1 MKCPN
6 CSNET
11 SDAASVCQWCGSLL
25 HRQAQAPVPSGQVL
39 SQGYPPQVP
48 PPRGY
53 PPQVPPP
60 RGGVP
65 AQPPGGYAPGDASY
79 SGYRPQPAPPQANK
93 PPSDPSPWYYSP
105 WPYVV
110 ALVLVLAIIGGVLVT
125 QKSSNSSPSG
135 NTYAD
140 FVVGGKPTLVD
151 FYTDT

>member
-11 SDAASVCQWCGSLL
+11 SDAASVCEWCGSLL
-25 HRQAQAPVPSGQVL
+25 YQQSHAPLSPEQGRAQ
-39 SQGYPPQVP
+39 QGYPPQVP
-48 PPRGY
+48 PPAGY

-60 RGGVP
+60 RVGVP
-65 AQPPGGYAPGDASY
+65 APPPGGYAPGDAGY
-79 SGYRPQPAPPQANK
+79 YGYRPQPQPPRGNK
-93 PPSDPSPWYYSP
+93 LSDPSPWYYSP

-125 QKSSNSSPSG
+125 QKSTKSSPSG
-135 NTYAD
+135 STYAD